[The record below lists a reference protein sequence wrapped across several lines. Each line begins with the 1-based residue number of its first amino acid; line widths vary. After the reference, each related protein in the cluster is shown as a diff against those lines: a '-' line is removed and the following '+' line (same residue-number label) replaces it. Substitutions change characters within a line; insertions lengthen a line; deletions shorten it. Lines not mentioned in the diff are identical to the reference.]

1 MFLGHNLL
9 TVIAH
14 MQAEESFRRRSHPES
29 VPGDV
34 GIQECN
40 FPTSITIIERARSH
54 VVLEVEDEALRST
67 VNGLRD
73 QSNTGFETQ
82 DPSIAVLCIRE
93 IEGVTW
99 GDRRRKSEHLS
110 RNIVVLILVARC
122 INTGIP
128 IHERIMIADRK

>member
-1 MFLGHNLL
+1 MLLGHNLL
-9 TVIAH
+9 TVITH
-14 MQAEESFRRRSHPES
+14 MQAEESVRRRSHPES
-29 VPGDV
+29 VPFNV

-54 VVLEVEDEALRST
+54 VVIEVEDEALRST

-73 QSNTGFETQ
+73 QSNTRFETQ

-93 IEGVTW
+93 IVGVTW
-99 GDRRRKSEHLS
+99 GNRRRKSEHLS
-110 RNIVVLILVARC
+110 SHIVVLILVAGC

-128 IHERIMIADRK
+128 IHLNKEC